1 MFPTAIRDF
10 GTSIQLPSTTG
21 LNDTRI
27 ETQRISER
35 ILYWRYKSRIISFRD
50 PRDVGAAHLRAG
62 LDMRDEVGDEV
73 GNEEMKLEPPPR
85 NSGVLLSQ
93 FLVISL
99 L

>member
-1 MFPTAIRDF
+1 MFPTTIRDF
-10 GTSIQLPSTTG
+10 GTSIQLPSATG

-27 ETQRISER
+27 ETQPISER

-50 PRDVGAAHLRAG
+50 PRDVGTAHLRAG
-62 LDMRDEVGDEV
+62 LDMKDEV

-85 NSGVLLSQ
+85 NSGVLLNQ